1 MTPVDLLPETFTDPA
16 QEYEA
21 LAHTAGIIDLPHAG
35 VLRLRGA
42 DRVRFL
48 NAMVT
53 NDVAKL
59 PAGRACQALLTTTKG
74 KIVADLLVLA
84 RADDLL
90 LMVMQG
96 PVARVVEALE
106 SHIIAD
112 DVTLE
117 DLGAEYGLI
126 AVDGP
131 KARDLV
137 WRIFARDPLPLEPLA
152 FTENE
157 YQGMRAVVL
166 RHAVSGGKGM
176 LLLSPRADLPRMREY
191 LVQGGIGMDAIPVG
205 RAAWN
210 TRRIENGLPWFGADI
225 GEDNFPAECRL
236 EASHVSFEKGCYMG
250 QETIARMHYRGHPN
264 WLLVGLSAD
273 AGAVPAPG
281 TALFTDDESTPVGRV
296 SSAVLS
302 PMLKRPL
309 CLAWVRAALATGD
322 TRFHARLGDT
332 VREFTIIDLPLK
344 GDPRHA

>member
-1 MTPVDLLPETFTDPA
+1 MTPADLLPETYTDPA

-35 VLRLRGA
+35 VLRLSGA

-59 PAGRACQALLTTTKG
+59 AAGRGCQALLTTTKG
-74 KIVADLLVLA
+74 KIVAELLVLA
-84 RADDLL
+84 RAEDLRVL
-90 LMVMQG
+90 VMQG

-112 DVTLE
+112 DVALE
-117 DLGAEYGLI
+117 DLTAAHGLI
-126 AVDGP
+126 AIEGP

-137 WRIFARDPLPLEPLA
+137 WRLFPREPLPLEPLA

-157 YQGMRAVVL
+157 YLGMRAVVV
-166 RHAVSGGKGM
+166 RHAVAGAKGM
-176 LLLSPRADLPRMREY
+176 LMIVPRADLPLVHEY
-191 LVQGGIGMDAIPVG
+191 LVQGGIGMDAMVAG

-210 TRRIENGLPWFGADI
+210 VRRIEGGLPWFGADI

-236 EASHVSFEKGCYMG
+236 DTTHVSYEKGCYMG

-264 WLLVGLSAD
+264 WLLVGLTTD
-273 AGAVPAPG
+273 AGQVPAPG
-281 TALFTDDESTPVGRV
+281 TDLFTDDESTSVGRIT
-296 SSAVLS
+296 SPAMS
-302 PMLKRPL
+302 PMLRKPL
-309 CLAWVRAALATGD
+309 CLAWVRAPLATAD
-322 TRFHARLGDT
+322 TRFHARTGDA
-332 VREFTIIDLPLK
+332 VREFTMVELPLK